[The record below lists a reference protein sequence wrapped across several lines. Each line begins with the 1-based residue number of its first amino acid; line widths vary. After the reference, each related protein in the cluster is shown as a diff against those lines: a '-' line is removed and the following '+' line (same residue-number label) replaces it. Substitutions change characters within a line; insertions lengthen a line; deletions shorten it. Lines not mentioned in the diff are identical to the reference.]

1 MSLQL
6 GSRVEVT
13 GKNVLGTVAYL
24 GNTSFAVGK
33 WVGIILDEP
42 KGKNNGLV
50 NGKQYF
56 ECDENCGL
64 FVKQNQ
70 LTLIDESGNR
80 IDLSS
85 LETSTP
91 ASKLVTPKAG
101 SRMSSS
107 RQSLT
112 SSTTSIKSNSST
124 KSRED
129 VSSSTPNIP
138 GSLPDGPRP
147 GSLSK
152 RSSFIEQPPSST
164 NDPLKTP
171 RTSKLL
177 TPKSYSMST
186 PTSALKTPTPV
197 SKSGTKSKTG
207 FVETLKPQ
215 FNPGQS
221 LTASA
226 RPTPST
232 PVATPLLVDTIQN
245 EEMKAELQDL
255 KEKLETMKIKYREK
269 TRDYDELKIQ
279 LDQSAEFKSKI
290 MESQASLKRDIEK
303 LKLEKQEAV
312 EAKEETSDLAET
324 LEMMTLDKEMAEE
337 RSETLQVELDLA
349 KEKIEELTLDLELIK
364 ADIEKSC
371 EGGGGGEGGD
381 GANQYQMKQL
391 EQQNLRLRETLVR
404 LRDLSAHE
412 KHEMAKL
419 QKDLEEKKQENTE
432 LIKSQEKL
440 KQRVAEMEADCADL
454 HEQVDAALG
463 AEEMVQQLTLR
474 KLDLEDLV
482 SKQAEEIVD
491 LEALQVVSDQL
502 QEDARE
508 IELELK
514 EEVEMA
520 RNTTREILRE
530 KDAALESLAD
540 RELTI
545 VKFRELVQKLQ
556 DQCQDLQH
564 QLHKEASNQAA
575 IRTAIPDMLDYK
587 KMFAET
593 KAHARTIDLEL
604 RRLEVQQSQQHV
616 QYLTAYMPDA
626 FLSRGGDN
634 DAVRVLLLI
643 PSLLWK
649 SEILLSQIKEK
660 FPPVD
665 SITHADLVRSH
676 KAEQFVC
683 RSKLSFH
690 LFQLQAILRQYASSL
705 NLCTPEVLL
714 KAGQSYPEMAAN
726 DRTLDGFIEMLKTD
740 QLDEKVPTENIEKC
754 VTYFNSFYP
763 VLFPDTKFSHVGHLL
778 MDYVKILTTACDCLQ
793 TDSKIIQA
801 LIEQTTEE
809 EGYMTLLTQHLTTV
823 SEVMLQHLKQ
833 VRRRVASFSD
843 IPDIGIAD
851 ELLTSLAQS
860 VLIANDLSKVMREV
874 SKAGL
879 SMLPLGDDK
888 IDESKISEI
897 AGKVCDST
905 FSPEALNQG
914 VVSCIKNQVNEL
926 ASNIANVAQNI
937 QDIDPP
943 LVAKPEEPKIPP
955 IVVRAKQVK
964 QEIEE
969 IKNLKSKI
977 EDRERDIKELKIL
990 IRSKQEEI
998 GEISVRKDLAES
1010 KLANA
1015 IRDKDYQEQ
1024 KLKGKIEDLQNLLKK
1039 KEKEY
1044 EDTMDHLQA
1053 DIESLETEK
1062 GELKDKLKNMNK
1074 KVLFDNVVKT
1084 AAGKESGGPVHISI
1098 NTSGKVQ
1105 DSPLLVNEISWL
1117 RSELERE
1124 KREKQRLQTE
1134 TLLQKFNKLAPIT
1147 VVTKETT
1154 RDVDAL
1160 RSKVE
1165 KLRMNY
1171 NEYLLKHPKVIPLNK
1186 TSDPEKL
1193 KQQLINNRVEQQLE
1207 LDQLQDRFTRI
1218 QSEIT
1223 AMKIQSVSGCQANSD
1238 FGVFPIPDMK
1248 KTLEKDQQSVVM
1260 GEVILPRVPGDTF
1273 TPDIVHLNLNF
1284 DSYNYL
1290 RKKLETLSYA

>member
-1 MSLQL
+1 MALQI

-33 WVGIILDEP
+33 WVGLILDEP

-50 NGKQYF
+50 AGKQYF
-56 ECDENCGL
+56 ECNENCGL

-85 LETSTP
+85 VESNTP
-91 ASKLVTPKAG
+91 PSKLVTPKA
-101 SRMSSS
+101 SRLSSS

-112 SSTTSIKSNSST
+112 SSTSSIKSNST
-124 KSRED
+124 NKSRED

-138 GSLPDGPRP
+138 GNLPDAQVP

-152 RSSFIEQPPSST
+152 RSSFIERTPSSSSF
-164 NDPLKTP
+164 DSLKTP
-171 RTSKLL
+171 RTSKLT
-177 TPKSYSMST
+177 TPKSYTAKST
-186 PTSALKTPTPV
+186 FSGLKTPTPV
-197 SKSGTKSKTG
+197 SKKGTPSKTG
-207 FVETLKPQ
+207 FVENLKPQ
-215 FNPGQS
+215 FNPGQPLS
-221 LTASA
+221 ASTRA
-226 RPTPST
+226 TPST
-232 PVATPLLVDTIQN
+232 PVATPLGDTGLYD
-245 EEMKAELQDL
+245 EMKAEIQDL
-255 KEKLETMKIKYREK
+255 KEKLDTMKIKYREK
-269 TRDYDELKIQ
+269 TRDLDEMKIQ
-279 LDQSAEFKSKI
+279 LDQSAEFKAKI
-290 MESQASLKRDIEK
+290 MESQAGLKRELEK
-303 LKLEKQEAV
+303 LKQEKQEAV
-312 EAKEETSDLAET
+312 EAKEDTADLVET

-337 RSETLQVELDLA
+337 RAETLQVELDLA
-349 KEKIEELTLDLELIK
+349 KEKIEELTLDIELMK

-371 EGGGGGEGGD
+371 DGAGD
-381 GANQYQMKQL
+381 GTEVSHYQIKQL
-391 EQQNLRLRETLVR
+391 EQQNMRLRETLVR

-412 KHEMAKL
+412 KHEMSKL
-419 QKDLEEKKQENTE
+419 QKDIEEKKQENAE

-440 KQRVAEMEADCADL
+440 KQRVTELEADCADL

-463 AEEMVQQLTLR
+463 AEEMVQQLSVQ
-474 KLDLEDLV
+474 KLELEDLV

-502 QEDARE
+502 QEDAKE
-508 IELELK
+508 IEIELK

-520 RNTTREILRE
+520 RSATREVIRE
-530 KDAALESLAD
+530 KEAALESLAD

-564 QLHKEASNQAA
+564 QLHKETSNQAA
-575 IRTAIPDMLDYK
+575 IKTAIPEMLDYK

-665 SITHADLVRSH
+665 SITHADLIRSH
-676 KAEQFVC
+676 QAEQFVC

-690 LFQLQAILRQYASSL
+690 LFQLQAILRQYASSF

-726 DRTLDGFIEMLKTD
+726 DWTLDGFIEMLKTD
-740 QLDEKVPTENIEKC
+740 QLDEKVSTENIEKC
-754 VTYFNSFYP
+754 VTYFNTFYP

-778 MDYVKILTTACDCLQ
+778 MDYVKILSTACDCLQ

-801 LIEQTTEE
+801 LIQNTEE
-809 EGYMTLLTQHLTTV
+809 EGYMALLTQHLTTV
-823 SEVMLQHLKQ
+823 TEVMLQHLKQ
-833 VRRRVASFSD
+833 VRRRVSSFTE
-843 IPDIGIAD
+843 IPDIGVSEDVLA
-851 ELLTSLAQS
+851 SLAQS
-860 VLIANDLSKVMREV
+860 VVLANSLTKVIREV

-879 SMLPLGDDK
+879 AILPLGDGK
-888 IDESKISEI
+888 VDESKISEI
-897 AGKVCDST
+897 ASKECEST
-905 FSPEALNQG
+905 FPSEALSQG
-914 VVSCIKNQVNEL
+914 AVACIKNAVNDL

-943 LVAKPEEPKIPP
+943 LLAKPEEPKIPP
-955 IVVRAKQVK
+955 IIIRAKQVK

-969 IKNLKSKI
+969 IKTMKSKL
-977 EDRERDIKELKIL
+977 EERERDIKDLKIL
-990 IRSKQEEI
+990 LRSKQEEI

-1024 KLKGKIEDLQNLLKK
+1024 KLKGKLEDLQNLLKK

-1117 RSELERE
+1117 RAELERE
-1124 KREKQRLQTE
+1124 KREKQRLETE
-1134 TLLQKFNKLAPIT
+1134 TLLHKFNKLTPIP
-1147 VVTKETT
+1147 VVTKESTK
-1154 RDVDAL
+1154 DVDAL

-1171 NEYLLKHPKVIPLNK
+1171 NEYLLKYPKVLGLSK
-1186 TSDPEKL
+1186 CSDPEKL
-1193 KQQLINNRVEQQLE
+1193 KQQLINDRVEQKLE
-1207 LDQLQDRFTRI
+1207 MDQLQDRFRKI
-1218 QSEIT
+1218 QNEINE
-1223 AMKIQSVSGCQANSD
+1223 MKIKSISGCQANSD

-1248 KTLEKDQQSVVM
+1248 KSMENTESVVM
-1260 GEVILPRVPGDTF
+1260 GEIILPRIPGDTY
-1273 TPDIVHLNLNF
+1273 TPDIVPLNLTF

>member
-1 MSLQL
+1 MALQI

-33 WVGIILDEP
+33 WVGLILDEP

-50 NGKQYF
+50 AGKQYF
-56 ECDENCGL
+56 ECNENCGL

-80 IDLSS
+80 IDLSAVES
-85 LETSTP
+85 NTP
-91 ASKLVTPKAG
+91 PSKLVTPKA
-101 SRMSSS
+101 SRLSSS

-112 SSTTSIKSNSST
+112 SSTSSIKSNST
-124 KSRED
+124 NKSRED

-138 GSLPDGPRP
+138 GNLPDAQVP

-152 RSSFIEQPPSST
+152 RSSFIERTPSSSSF
-164 NDPLKTP
+164 DSLKTP
-171 RTSKLL
+171 RTSKLT
-177 TPKSYSMST
+177 TPKSYTAKST
-186 PTSALKTPTPV
+186 FSGLKTPTPV
-197 SKSGTKSKTG
+197 SKKGTPSKTG
-207 FVETLKPQ
+207 FVENLKPQ
-215 FNPGQS
+215 FNPGQPLS
-221 LTASA
+221 ASTRA
-226 RPTPST
+226 TPST
-232 PVATPLLVDTIQN
+232 PVATPLGDTGLYD
-245 EEMKAELQDL
+245 EMKAEIQDL
-255 KEKLETMKIKYREK
+255 KEKLDTMKSIYDEMKTEMQDLKEKLDTMKIKYREK
-269 TRDYDELKIQ
+269 TRDLDEMKIQ
-279 LDQSAEFKSKI
+279 LDQSAEFKAKI
-290 MESQASLKRDIEK
+290 MESQAGLKRELEK
-303 LKLEKQEAV
+303 LKQEKQEAV
-312 EAKEETSDLAET
+312 EAKEDTADLVET

-337 RSETLQVELDLA
+337 RAETLQVELDLA
-349 KEKIEELTLDLELIK
+349 KEKIEELTLDIELMK

-371 EGGGGGEGGD
+371 DGAGD
-381 GANQYQMKQL
+381 GTEVSRYQIKQL
-391 EQQNLRLRETLVR
+391 EQQNMRLRETLVR

-412 KHEMAKL
+412 KHEMSKL
-419 QKDLEEKKQENTE
+419 QKDIEEKKQENAE

-440 KQRVAEMEADCADL
+440 KQRVTELEADCADL

-463 AEEMVQQLTLR
+463 AEEMVQQLSVQ
-474 KLDLEDLV
+474 KLELEDLV

-502 QEDARE
+502 QEDAKE
-508 IELELK
+508 IEIELK

-520 RNTTREILRE
+520 RSATREVIRE
-530 KDAALESLAD
+530 KEAALESLAD

-564 QLHKEASNQAA
+564 QLHKETSNQAA
-575 IRTAIPDMLDYK
+575 IKTAIPEMLDYK

-665 SITHADLVRSH
+665 SITHADLIRSH
-676 KAEQFVC
+676 QAEQFVC

-690 LFQLQAILRQYASSL
+690 LFQLQAILRQYASSF

-726 DRTLDGFIEMLKTD
+726 DWTLDGFIEMLKTD
-740 QLDEKVPTENIEKC
+740 QLDEKVSTENIEKC
-754 VTYFNSFYP
+754 VTYFNTFYP

-778 MDYVKILTTACDCLQ
+778 MDYVKILSTACDCLQ

-801 LIEQTTEE
+801 LIQNTEE
-809 EGYMTLLTQHLTTV
+809 EGYMALLTQHLTTV
-823 SEVMLQHLKQ
+823 TEVMLQHLKQ
-833 VRRRVASFSD
+833 VRRRVSSFTE
-843 IPDIGIAD
+843 IPDIGVSEDVLA
-851 ELLTSLAQS
+851 SLAQS
-860 VLIANDLSKVMREV
+860 VVLANSLTKVIREV

-879 SMLPLGDDK
+879 AILPLGDGK
-888 IDESKISEI
+888 VDESKISEI
-897 AGKVCDST
+897 ASKVCEST
-905 FSPEALNQG
+905 FPSEALSQG
-914 VVSCIKNQVNEL
+914 AVACIKNAVNDL
-926 ASNIANVAQNI
+926 ASNIAN
-937 QDIDPP
+937 
-943 LVAKPEEPKIPP
+943 IPP
-955 IVVRAKQVK
+955 IIIRAKQVK

-969 IKNLKSKI
+969 IKTMKSKL
-977 EDRERDIKELKIL
+977 EERERDIKDLKIL
-990 IRSKQEEI
+990 LRSKQEEI

-1024 KLKGKIEDLQNLLKK
+1024 KLKGKLEDLQNLLKK

-1105 DSPLLVNEISWL
+1105 DSPLLV
-1117 RSELERE
+1117 
-1124 KREKQRLQTE
+1124 
-1134 TLLQKFNKLAPIT
+1134 
-1147 VVTKETT
+1147 VTKESTK
-1154 RDVDAL
+1154 DVDAL

-1171 NEYLLKHPKVIPLNK
+1171 NEYLLKYPKVLGLSK
-1186 TSDPEKL
+1186 CSDPEKL
-1193 KQQLINNRVEQQLE
+1193 KQQLINDRVEQKLE
-1207 LDQLQDRFTRI
+1207 MDQLQDRFRKI
-1218 QSEIT
+1218 QNEINE
-1223 AMKIQSVSGCQANSD
+1223 MKIKSISGCQANSD

-1248 KTLEKDQQSVVM
+1248 KSMENTESVVM
-1260 GEVILPRVPGDTF
+1260 GEIILPRIPGDTY
-1273 TPDIVHLNLNF
+1273 TPDIVPLNLTF

>member
-1 MSLQL
+1 MALQI

-33 WVGIILDEP
+33 WVGLILDEP

-50 NGKQYF
+50 AGKQYF
-56 ECDENCGL
+56 ECNENCGL

-85 LETSTP
+85 VESNTP
-91 ASKLVTPKAG
+91 PSKLVTPKA
-101 SRMSSS
+101 SRLSSS

-112 SSTTSIKSNSST
+112 SSTSSIKSNST
-124 KSRED
+124 NKSRED

-138 GSLPDGPRP
+138 GNLPDAQVP

-152 RSSFIEQPPSST
+152 RSSFIERTPSSSSF
-164 NDPLKTP
+164 DSSKTP
-171 RTSKLL
+171 RTSKLT
-177 TPKSYSMST
+177 TPKSYTAKST
-186 PTSALKTPTPV
+186 FSGLKTPTPV
-197 SKSGTKSKTG
+197 SKKGTPSKTG
-207 FVETLKPQ
+207 FVENLKPQ
-215 FNPGQS
+215 FNPGQPLS
-221 LTASA
+221 ASTRA
-226 RPTPST
+226 TPST
-232 PVATPLLVDTIQN
+232 PVATPLGDTGLYD
-245 EEMKAELQDL
+245 EMKAEIQDL
-255 KEKLETMKIKYREK
+255 KEKLDTMKIKYREK
-269 TRDYDELKIQ
+269 TRDLDEMKIQ
-279 LDQSAEFKSKI
+279 LDQSAEFKAKI
-290 MESQASLKRDIEK
+290 MESQAGLKRELEK
-303 LKLEKQEAV
+303 LKQEKQEAV
-312 EAKEETSDLAET
+312 EAKEDTADLVET

-337 RSETLQVELDLA
+337 RAETLQVELDLA
-349 KEKIEELTLDLELIK
+349 KEKIEELTLDIELMK

-371 EGGGGGEGGD
+371 DGAGD
-381 GANQYQMKQL
+381 GTEVSHYQIKQL
-391 EQQNLRLRETLVR
+391 EQQNMRLRETLVR

-412 KHEMAKL
+412 KHEMSKL
-419 QKDLEEKKQENTE
+419 QKDIEEKKQENAE

-440 KQRVAEMEADCADL
+440 KQRVTELEADCADL

-463 AEEMVQQLTLR
+463 AEEMVQQLSVQ
-474 KLDLEDLV
+474 KLELEDLV

-502 QEDARE
+502 QEDAKE
-508 IELELK
+508 IEIELK

-520 RNTTREILRE
+520 RSATREVIRE
-530 KDAALESLAD
+530 KEAALESLAD

-564 QLHKEASNQAA
+564 QLHKETSNQAA
-575 IRTAIPDMLDYK
+575 IKTAIPEMLDYK

-665 SITHADLVRSH
+665 SITHADLIRSH
-676 KAEQFVC
+676 QAEQFVC

-690 LFQLQAILRQYASSL
+690 LFQLQAILRQYASSF

-726 DRTLDGFIEMLKTD
+726 DWTLDGFIEMLKTD
-740 QLDEKVPTENIEKC
+740 QLDEKVSTENIEKC
-754 VTYFNSFYP
+754 VTYFNTFYP

-778 MDYVKILTTACDCLQ
+778 MDYVKILSTACDCLQ

-801 LIEQTTEE
+801 LIQNTEE
-809 EGYMTLLTQHLTTV
+809 EGYMALLTQHLTTV
-823 SEVMLQHLKQ
+823 TEVMLQHLKQ
-833 VRRRVASFSD
+833 VRRRVSSFTE
-843 IPDIGIAD
+843 IPDIGVSEDVLA
-851 ELLTSLAQS
+851 SLAQS
-860 VLIANDLSKVMREV
+860 VVLANSLTKVIREV

-879 SMLPLGDDK
+879 AILPLGDGK
-888 IDESKISEI
+888 VDESKISEI
-897 AGKVCDST
+897 ASKVCEST
-905 FSPEALNQG
+905 FASEALSQG
-914 VVSCIKNQVNEL
+914 AVACIKNAVNDL

-943 LVAKPEEPKIPP
+943 LLAKPEEPKIPP
-955 IVVRAKQVK
+955 IIIRAKQVK

-969 IKNLKSKI
+969 IKTMKSKL
-977 EDRERDIKELKIL
+977 EERERDIKDLKIL
-990 IRSKQEEI
+990 LRSKQEEI

-1024 KLKGKIEDLQNLLKK
+1024 KLKGKLEDLQNLLKK

-1105 DSPLLVNEISWL
+1105 DSPLLVI
-1117 RSELERE
+1117 
-1124 KREKQRLQTE
+1124 
-1134 TLLQKFNKLAPIT
+1134 
-1147 VVTKETT
+1147 TKESTK
-1154 RDVDAL
+1154 DVDAL

-1171 NEYLLKHPKVIPLNK
+1171 NEYLLKYPKVLGLSK
-1186 TSDPEKL
+1186 CSDPEKL
-1193 KQQLINNRVEQQLE
+1193 KQQLINDRVEQKLE
-1207 LDQLQDRFTRI
+1207 MDQLQDRFRKI
-1218 QSEIT
+1218 QNEINE
-1223 AMKIQSVSGCQANSD
+1223 MKIKSISGCQANSD

-1248 KTLEKDQQSVVM
+1248 KSMENTESVVM
-1260 GEVILPRVPGDTF
+1260 GEIILPRIPGDTY
-1273 TPDIVHLNLNF
+1273 TPDIVPLNLTF

>member
-1 MSLQL
+1 MALQI

-33 WVGIILDEP
+33 WVGLILDEP

-50 NGKQYF
+50 AGKQYF
-56 ECDENCGL
+56 ECNENCGL

-85 LETSTP
+85 VESNTP
-91 ASKLVTPKAG
+91 PSKLVTPKA
-101 SRMSSS
+101 SRLSSS

-112 SSTTSIKSNSST
+112 SSTSSIKSNST
-124 KSRED
+124 NKSRED

-138 GSLPDGPRP
+138 GNLPDAQVP

-152 RSSFIEQPPSST
+152 RSSFIERTPSSSSF
-164 NDPLKTP
+164 DSSKTP
-171 RTSKLL
+171 RTSKLT
-177 TPKSYSMST
+177 TPKSYTAKST
-186 PTSALKTPTPV
+186 FSGLKTPTPV
-197 SKSGTKSKTG
+197 SKKGTPSKTG
-207 FVETLKPQ
+207 FVENLKPQ
-215 FNPGQS
+215 FNPGQPLS
-221 LTASA
+221 ASTRA
-226 RPTPST
+226 TPST
-232 PVATPLLVDTIQN
+232 PVATPLGDTGLYD
-245 EEMKAELQDL
+245 EMKAEIQDL
-255 KEKLETMKIKYREK
+255 KEKLDTMKIKYREK
-269 TRDYDELKIQ
+269 TRDLDEMKIQ
-279 LDQSAEFKSKI
+279 LDQSAEFKAKI
-290 MESQASLKRDIEK
+290 MESQAGLKRELEK
-303 LKLEKQEAV
+303 LKQEKQEAV
-312 EAKEETSDLAET
+312 EAKEDTADLVET

-337 RSETLQVELDLA
+337 RAETLQVELDLA
-349 KEKIEELTLDLELIK
+349 KEKIEELTLDIELMK

-371 EGGGGGEGGD
+371 DGAGD
-381 GANQYQMKQL
+381 GTEVSHYQIKQL
-391 EQQNLRLRETLVR
+391 EQQNMRLRETLVR

-412 KHEMAKL
+412 KHEMSKL
-419 QKDLEEKKQENTE
+419 QKDIEEKKQENAE

-440 KQRVAEMEADCADL
+440 KQRVTELEADCADL

-463 AEEMVQQLTLR
+463 AEEMVQQLSVQ
-474 KLDLEDLV
+474 KLELEDLV

-502 QEDARE
+502 QEDAKE
-508 IELELK
+508 IEIELK

-520 RNTTREILRE
+520 RSATREVIRE
-530 KDAALESLAD
+530 KEAALESLAD

-564 QLHKEASNQAA
+564 QLHKETSNQAA
-575 IRTAIPDMLDYK
+575 IKTAIPEMLDYK

-665 SITHADLVRSH
+665 SITHADLIRSH
-676 KAEQFVC
+676 QAEQFVC

-690 LFQLQAILRQYASSL
+690 LFQLQAILRQYASSF

-726 DRTLDGFIEMLKTD
+726 DWTLDGFIEMLKTD
-740 QLDEKVPTENIEKC
+740 QLDEKVSTENIEKC
-754 VTYFNSFYP
+754 VTYFNTFYP

-778 MDYVKILTTACDCLQ
+778 MDYVKILSTACDCLQ

-801 LIEQTTEE
+801 LIQQNTEE
-809 EGYMTLLTQHLTTV
+809 EGYMALLTQHLTTV
-823 SEVMLQHLKQ
+823 TEVMLQHLKQ
-833 VRRRVASFSD
+833 VRRRVSSFTE
-843 IPDIGIAD
+843 IPDIGVSEDVLA
-851 ELLTSLAQS
+851 SLAQS
-860 VLIANDLSKVMREV
+860 VVLANSLTKVIREV

-879 SMLPLGDDK
+879 AILPLGDGK
-888 IDESKISEI
+888 VDESKISEI
-897 AGKVCDST
+897 ASKVCEST
-905 FSPEALNQG
+905 FASEALSQG
-914 VVSCIKNQVNEL
+914 AVACIKNAVNDL

-943 LVAKPEEPKIPP
+943 LLAKPEEPKIPP
-955 IVVRAKQVK
+955 IIIRAKQVK

-969 IKNLKSKI
+969 IKTMKSKL
-977 EDRERDIKELKIL
+977 EERERDIKDLKIL
-990 IRSKQEEI
+990 LRSKQEEI

-1024 KLKGKIEDLQNLLKK
+1024 KLKGKLEDLQNLLKK

-1105 DSPLLVNEISWL
+1105 DSPLLVI
-1117 RSELERE
+1117 
-1124 KREKQRLQTE
+1124 
-1134 TLLQKFNKLAPIT
+1134 
-1147 VVTKETT
+1147 TKESTK
-1154 RDVDAL
+1154 DVDAL

-1171 NEYLLKHPKVIPLNK
+1171 NEYLLKYPKVLGLSK
-1186 TSDPEKL
+1186 CSDPEKL
-1193 KQQLINNRVEQQLE
+1193 KQQLINDRVEQKLE
-1207 LDQLQDRFTRI
+1207 MDQLQDRFRKI
-1218 QSEIT
+1218 QNEINE
-1223 AMKIQSVSGCQANSD
+1223 MKIKSISGCQANSD

-1248 KTLEKDQQSVVM
+1248 KSMENTESVVM
-1260 GEVILPRVPGDTF
+1260 GEIILPRIPGDTY
-1273 TPDIVHLNLNF
+1273 TPDIVPLNLTF